1 MIEVFTPLLVVC
13 TEAIPWGAL
22 VDACARRWKG
32 AIALV
37 GT

>member
-1 MIEVFTPLLVVC
+1 MIELFTPLLVVC
-13 TEAIPWGAL
+13 TEANLRRAL